1 MTVRVT
7 QNRRESLP
15 EGGEKYRAVER
26 MFDRLAP
33 DYDRMNRLISLG
45 LDRGWRRATVAEL
58 GLGAGA
64 RVVDLACGTGDLCDE
79 LAASGC
85 IPVGIDYSAGMLAS
99 AHTRAPLVRGD
110 AARLPFRDRSLD
122 GVICGFALRNFVE
135 LTQVFGEVARVLRP
149 GGRFAALDASVPS
162 NPLLRAGNAIWFRG
176 AVPLLGRLLT
186 HDGDAYSYL
195 PRSTA
200 YLPPAEVLADA
211 LGEAGFVDTRHHTLT
226 GGSVLVI
233 SGTRA

>member
-1 MTVRVT
+1 MPRD
-7 QNRRESLP
+7 RLP
-15 EGGEKYRAVER
+15 EGDEKYRDVET

-45 LDRGWRRATVAEL
+45 LDRGWRRHTVAEL
-58 GLGAGA
+58 GLDPGA
-64 RVVDLACGTGDLCDE
+64 RVLDLACGTGDLCND
-79 LAASGC
+79 LAASGYFSLG
-85 IPVGIDYSAGMLAS
+85 VDYSAGMLAS

-110 AARLPFRDRSLD
+110 AGRLPFRDHSLD
-122 GVICGFALRNFVE
+122 GVICGFALRNFIE
-135 LTQVFGEVARVLRP
+135 LTHVFAEIARVLRP
-149 GGRFAALDASVPS
+149 GGRFAALDAAVPA

-186 HDGDAYSYL
+186 REGDAYSYL

-200 YLPPAEVLADA
+200 YLPAADVLADA
-211 LGEAGFVDTRHHTLT
+211 LEEAGFVESRHHTLT